1 MFASVSAARRA
12 PATVFESPDIP
23 AHILR
28 AFADNPILDASGTYG
43 DQRAGDP
50 IQYESLY
57 VVHDGGTTS
66 IEFFNRVIALFLAD
80 DELLRRIH
88 RVIYAIDPESHN
100 RNASSS

>member
-1 MFASVSAARRA
+1 MFPSISAARRA
-12 PATVFESPDIP
+12 PSAIFESPDIP

-50 IQYESLY
+50 IQYESLC

-66 IEFFNRVIALFLAD
+66 IEFFNRAIALVFTD

-88 RVIYAIDPESHN
+88 RVIYAIDPESHT
-100 RNASSS
+100 RNA